1 MRRVIVYAALMT
13 GGALMLAGCG
23 IADSRSPVPEF
34 MRAKASDPPPPEP
47 PPDVGQLVRKN
58 LDSVFVANSYPRQVR
73 VSPPRHELEGSGWTA
88 CVRAELTSAM
98 GKPLGAQTYRVTISG
113 GVIVDRRRVEAD
125 DTCGSETYAPVEDSV
140 GELVR
145 VNDQIFLGE
154 KLERPVPFHVD
165 GVAKIAVRG

>member
-1 MRRVIVYAALMT
+1 MRRVIVHAALMA

-23 IADSRSPVPEF
+23 IADSRSPVLEF

-47 PPDVGQLVRKN
+47 APDVGQLVRKN

-98 GKPLGAQTYRVTISG
+98 GKPLGPQTYRVTISG
-113 GVIVDRRRVEAD
+113 GAIVDRRRVEAD
-125 DTCGSETYAPVEDSV
+125 DTCDSETYQPV
-140 GELVR
+140 
-145 VNDQIFLGE
+145 
-154 KLERPVPFHVD
+154 
-165 GVAKIAVRG
+165 